1 MVDAG
6 GRTDGAYFGEL
17 AATDAQQRGLVGLVV
32 DGAIR
37 DARAVAALGFP
48 VFHAGLEPASCEKRE
63 VVSVG
68 EPVRIGGVDVAPGD
82 QVVADSDAR
91 ARRRRR
97 RLARRRGRRAP
108 SSRRTRRRSAARLR
122 AGARLADLLELP

>member
-48 VFHAGLEPASCEKRE
+48 VFHAGLEPASCVKRD

-82 QVVADSDAR
+82 QVVADSDAVLVVAAADWPAVEAA
-91 ARRRRR
+91 ARELEEHEEAIR
-97 RLARRRGRRAP
+97 
-108 SSRRTRRRSAARLR
+108 ARLR